1 MNNLKTTTE
10 LVKEVLI
17 AQPKARNSDSYLY
30 YCVIS
35 IIGRRNGIDI
45 DAMSIPSF
53 LLNMKQNNMP
63 AFETVRRARQK
74 IQHDHPELAACE
86 EVEVRRM
93 LNEKKFR
100 DYARGI
106 HA

>member
-74 IQHDHPELAACE
+74 IQHDHLNWRH
-86 EVEVRRM
+86 VRKWKYSGAERK
-93 LNEKKFR
+93 EFR

>member
-35 IIGRRNGIDI
+35 IIGRRNIYVPK
-45 DAMSIPSF
+45 S
-53 LLNMKQNNMP
+53 
-63 AFETVRRARQK
+63 E
-74 IQHDHPELAACE
+74 
-86 EVEVRRM
+86 
-93 LNEKKFR
+93 
-100 DYARGI
+100 
-106 HA
+106 